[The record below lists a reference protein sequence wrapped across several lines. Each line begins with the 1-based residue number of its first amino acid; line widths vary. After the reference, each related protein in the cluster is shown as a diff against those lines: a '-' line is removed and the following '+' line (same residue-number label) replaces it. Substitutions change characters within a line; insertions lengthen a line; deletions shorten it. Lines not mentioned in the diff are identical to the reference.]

1 MPDKEIV
8 QTEKEATDSPKRYDL
23 RGAPV
28 TSFLVSGFKAAS
40 AGDVFEDEL
49 KNFEDEEDQN
59 IGYYQNA
66 ELLMDQ
72 LTEGLYTVGRLPI
85 YQKKQIFFYLSVFHP
100 VISRAIKLHTKLPL
114 SSLRLQ
120 KPDHEI
126 DIVQDY
132 VFDYFDELLEDT
144 NFRRELKK
152 ILTNYWTFGE
162 GVGIIEDDYHKKS
175 DTVMDQTLK
184 TVSLPELDQE
194 LVQELEKINKDYNS
208 DPASV
213 PWKDKLRVLKSY
225 ILDINKDFEGIINF
239 RSVFPLDILG
249 TLFNPDVDYYL
260 YQLPQSDILRT
271 YMSNK
276 TLDEKARKTLIKMGY
291 SEAIID
297 KNVETLESNIEID
310 NDPFNGEGVYAVRL
324 SPDENLG
331 VDSSILNS
339 ALEPAVQNLNA
350 IRRAN
355 TLVSLSSKIDRIVSA
370 DNASAGQLAQLQDD
384 LQAMAESP
392 EGSMLAVNFD
402 VQIEEISLS
411 VKEGLDLDDV
421 IDRTDKEILSSM
433 GMPEELIR
441 DGGTYGS
448 GFLKVELLT
457 NEYVELRNT
466 MKDFI
471 ENQIFKPIAIKKGF
485 VTVNEWGKTVPLY
498 PTIRFDKFSLSR
510 SSEDLSQ
517 MMSMVND
524 NQLPVEILLE
534 HMGYNP
540 EDIEQKL
547 LRQQTSILNESMQE
561 LMDNAI
567 AGLEDDLI
575 NSPEFKQRILDEL
588 GLIKPDENNEPSE
601 DEYQE

>member
-1 MPDKEIV
+1 MPEDN
-8 QTEKEATDSPKRYDL
+8 KRLDNM
-23 RGAPV
+23 GMPV
-28 TSFLVSGFKAAS
+28 KSFLVGGGFSSKANSGEAF
-40 AGDVFEDEL
+40 DLEL
-49 KNFEDEEDQN
+49 SDFNEEEDQN

-120 KPDHEI
+120 KPDHQI

-132 VFDYFDELLEDT
+132 VFDYFEDLIEDT

-162 GVGIIEDDYHKKS
+162 GVGIIEDDYQFVK
-175 DTVMDQTLK
+175 DTVLDPSLDK
-184 TVSLPELDQE
+184 TSLPELDQE
-194 LVQELEKINKDYNS
+194 LVQELEKINADYNK

-213 PWKDKLRVLKSY
+213 KWDDKLKVLKNY
-225 ILDINKDFEGIINF
+225 ILDINKDFKGIVNF
-239 RSVFPLDILG
+239 KSIFPLDIIG
-249 TLFNPDVDYYL
+249 TLFNPDIDYYI
-260 YQLPQSDILRT
+260 YQIPRSDTLNT
-271 YMSNK
+271 YFSNK
-276 TLDEKARKTLIKMGY
+276 TIDAKAMATLKKMGY
-291 SEAIID
+291 SEALIK
-297 KNVETLESNIEID
+297 KNLDSLENCIEVD
-310 NDPFNGEGVYAVRL
+310 NDPFNEDGIFAVRL

-355 TLVSLSSKIDRIVSA
+355 TLVSLSSKIDRIVTA
-370 DNASAGQLAQLQDD
+370 EKASQGQLEQLQDD
-384 LQAMAESP
+384 LQLMAENP
-392 EGSMLAVNFD
+392 EGAMLAVNFD
-402 VQIEEISLS
+402 VSIEEISLS
-411 VKEGLDLDDV
+411 VREGLDLDDV
-421 IDRTDKEILSSM
+421 IERTDKEILSSM

-485 VTVNEWGKTVPLY
+485 VTVDDWGKTVPLY

-517 MMSMVND
+517 MMSMVSD

-534 HMGYNP
+534 HMGYNA

-547 LRQQTSILNESMQE
+547 LRQQSTILNESVQE
-561 LMDNAI
+561 LIDNAI
-567 AGLEDDLI
+567 SGLEDTLV
-575 NSPEFKQRILDEL
+575 
-588 GLIKPDENNEPSE
+588 NNESFRKAVMDGLNFIEDDDEVKPLE
-601 DEYQE
+601 DEYQD